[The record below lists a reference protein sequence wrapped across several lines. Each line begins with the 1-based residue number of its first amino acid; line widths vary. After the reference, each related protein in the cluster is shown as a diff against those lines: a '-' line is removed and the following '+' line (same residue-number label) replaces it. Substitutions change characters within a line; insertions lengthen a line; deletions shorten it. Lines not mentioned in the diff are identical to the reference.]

1 MSLVD
6 VHSQTS
12 NAVILYAVILGV
24 WGIYDFLRRRGVS
37 EGYWGA
43 LAIGELLIL
52 AQGLLG
58 AYLWYQGHR
67 PDRGIHLLYGLVTAL
82 GIPAVYV
89 YTRGREG
96 RAENLAYGSA
106 ALIVALLAYRA
117 VVTA

>member
-1 MSLVD
+1 MSLTD
-6 VHSQTS
+6 VHGRLST
-12 NAVILYAVILGV
+12 AVLVYTVILGV
-24 WGIYDFLRRRGVS
+24 WGIYSFLRQREVS

-43 LAIGELLIL
+43 LVVAELLIM

-58 AYLWYQGHR
+58 GVLWYQGAELR
-67 PDRGIHLLYGLVTAL
+67 RGVHMLYGVMTAL
-82 GIPAVYV
+82 GIPAVFV

-106 ALIVALLAYRA
+106 ALFVAALAYRA

>member
-1 MSLVD
+1 MTLTD
-6 VHSQTS
+6 IHGRLS
-12 NAVILYAVILGV
+12 NAILLYTAIVGV
-24 WGIYDFLRRRGVS
+24 WGIYNFIRRRDVS

-43 LAIGELLIL
+43 LMIGELLIL

-58 AYLWYQGHR
+58 GLLWSQGER
-67 PDRGIHLLYGLVTAL
+67 PDRGLHVLFGVMTAF

-89 YTRGREG
+89 VRRWREG

-106 ALIVALLAYRA
+106 VLLVALLAYRA

>member
-1 MSLVD
+1 MTLTD
-6 VHSQTS
+6 IHGRLS
-12 NAVILYAVILGV
+12 NAILLYTAIIGV
-24 WGIYDFLRRRGVS
+24 WGIYNFIRHRDVS

-43 LAIGELLIL
+43 LMIAELLIM

-58 AYLWYQGHR
+58 GYLWSQGHR
-67 PDRGIHLLYGLVTAL
+67 PDRGLHVLYGVITAL

-106 ALIVALLAYRA
+106 VLIVALLAYRA

>member
-1 MSLVD
+1 MTLTE
-6 VHSQTS
+6 VHDRLSS
-12 NAVILYAVILGV
+12 AVLLYAVILGV
-24 WGIYDFLRRRGVS
+24 WGIYDYIQRREVR

-43 LAIGELLIL
+43 LVIGELLIL

-58 AYLWYQGHR
+58 GLLWSQGVR
-67 PDRGIHLLYGLVTAL
+67 PDRGVHVLYGIVTAL

>member
-1 MSLVD
+1 MSLAQI
-6 VHSQTS
+6 HGQLST
-12 NAVILYAVILGV
+12 AVLLYSVALGV
-24 WGIYDFLRRRGVS
+24 WGMFNFMRRQGIS

-43 LAIGELLIL
+43 LVIGELLIL
-52 AQGLLG
+52 IQGSLG
-58 AYLWYQGHR
+58 GILWT
-67 PDRGIHLLYGLVTAL
+67 RGLRAARDVHVLYGVVTAL

-106 ALIVALLAYRA
+106 ALLVALLALRA

>member
-1 MSLVD
+1 MSLTD
-6 VHSQTS
+6 FHGRLST
-12 NAVILYAVILGV
+12 AVLIYTVILGV
-24 WGIYDFLRRRGVS
+24 WGIYNFVRQREVS

-43 LAIGELLIL
+43 LVICELLIM

-58 AYLWYQGHR
+58 GVLLYQGAELR
-67 PDRGIHLLYGLVTAL
+67 RGVHILYGVMTAL
-82 GIPAVYV
+82 GIPAVFV

-106 ALIVALLAYRA
+106 ALFVAALAVRA

>member
-1 MSLVD
+1 L
-6 VHSQTS
+6 
-12 NAVILYAVILGV
+12 LYSVALGV
-24 WGIYDFLRRRGVS
+24 WGMFNFMRRQGIS

-43 LAIGELLIL
+43 LVIGELLIL
-52 AQGLLG
+52 IQGSLGGILWTQGLR
-58 AYLWYQGHR
+58 AARDVHV
-67 PDRGIHLLYGLVTAL
+67 LYGVVTAL

-106 ALIVALLAYRA
+106 ALLVALLALRA

>member
-1 MSLVD
+1 MTLTD
-6 VHSQTS
+6 VHGRLS
-12 NAVILYAVILGV
+12 NAILLYTAIVGV
-24 WGIYDFLRRRGVS
+24 WGIYNFIRRRDVS

-43 LAIGELLIL
+43 LMVAELLIM

-58 AYLWYQGHR
+58 GYLWFQGHR
-67 PDRGIHLLYGLVTAL
+67 PDRGLHVLYGVVTAL

-106 ALIVALLAYRA
+106 VLIVALLAYRA

>member
-1 MSLVD
+1 MALTD
-6 VHSQTS
+6 VHDRLS
-12 NAVILYAVILGV
+12 NAVLIYAVILGV
-24 WGIYDFLRRRGVS
+24 WGIYNFLQRRGVS

-43 LAIGELLIL
+43 LVIGQLLIM

-58 AYLWYQGHR
+58 GLLWYTNA
-67 PDRGIHLLYGLVTAL
+67 PPERGVHLLYGVTTAL

-106 ALIVALLAYRA
+106 SLLVAILAYRA
-117 VVTA
+117 VMTA

>member
-1 MSLVD
+1 MTLTEF
-6 VHSQTS
+6 HGRLS
-12 NAVILYAVILGV
+12 NAVLIYVVILGV
-24 WGIYDFLRRRGVS
+24 WGFYSYLRRRGIS

-43 LAIGELLIL
+43 LVIGEILIL
-52 AQGLLG
+52 AQGVVG
-58 AYLWYQGHR
+58 AVLWYQGLR
-67 PDRGIHLLYGLVTAL
+67 PDRGLHVLYGIVTAL

-96 RAENLAYGSA
+96 RAENLAYGSM